1 MHTRF
6 KLWKPGHSRVDIV
19 LKSYNGRLWQNL
31 LQETIFQYFAG
42 KMKWISERWS
52 CHIIVYIMGHPKRE
66 RRGSLNE
73 LQVATICPAFRVTY
87 PLSFMEN
94 IIIAKMVLFVCWK
107 LTEFPIWLHIFKFL
121 LNNTKFQS
129 SYISEMSNENW
140 KANLIWLYN
149 KSMNIKVLINFTN
162 VNNITITF
170 KERP

>member
-1 MHTRF
+1 MAKPFPGWNYFSIFCRKNEINFRKMILSHYCLHYGPPKAREERVF
-6 KLWKPGHSRVDIV
+6 KWAAGGNNLPSVSCDLPDVVKSFWKI
-19 LKSYNGRLWQNL
+19 L
-31 LQETIFQYFAG
+31 
-42 KMKWISERWS
+42 
-52 CHIIVYIMGHPKRE
+52 
-66 RRGSLNE
+66 SLRK
-73 LQVATICPAFRVTY
+73 LVP
-87 PLSFMEN
+87 
-94 IIIAKMVLFVCWK
+94 FVSWK

-121 LNNTKFQS
+121 LNNTRFQS